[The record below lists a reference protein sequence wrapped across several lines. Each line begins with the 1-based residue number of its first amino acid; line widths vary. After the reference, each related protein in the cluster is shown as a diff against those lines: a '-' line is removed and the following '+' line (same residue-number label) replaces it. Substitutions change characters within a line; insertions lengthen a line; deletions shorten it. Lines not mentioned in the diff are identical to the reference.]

1 MKRAILY
8 IHGKGG
14 SAGEADRFRA
24 ISPGF
29 DVLGV
34 DYQGEFPW
42 EAAPQIAAAYEEA
55 RRQYEHIILLTNSIG
70 AYFAMLA
77 LGDRAPDRALFVS
90 PVLDMERLILD
101 MMSWAG
107 VSEQALRE
115 QGEIP
120 TDFGETLSWKYLC
133 YVREHPIAWQ
143 VPTEILYAGGDHLV
157 SRQTVE
163 RFAAEHNAGLTVMEG
178 GEHWFHTEEQLAF
191 LDGWM
196 KRVLML

>member
-8 IHGKGG
+8 VHGKDG

-24 ISPGF
+24 VCPGF
-29 DVLGV
+29 EVLGV
-34 DYQGEFPW
+34 DYQGELPW
-42 EAAPQIAAAYEEA
+42 EAAPQIEAAYDEA
-55 RRQYEHIILLTNSIG
+55 RRQYEYITLLANSIG
-70 AYFAMLA
+70 AYFTMLA
-77 LGDRAPDRALFVS
+77 LGDQAPDRALFVS
-90 PVLDMERLILD
+90 PVLYMERLILD

-120 TDFGETLSWKYLC
+120 TNFGETLSWKYLC
-133 YVREHPIAWQ
+133 YVRGHPIAWQ

-163 RFAAEHNAGLTVMEG
+163 RFAAEHDAGLIEKY
-178 GEHWFHTEEQLAF
+178 EE
-191 LDGWM
+191 
-196 KRVLML
+196 K

>member
-14 SAGEADRFRA
+14 SAAEADRFRA
-24 ISPGF
+24 VCPGF
-29 DVLGV
+29 DMLGV
-34 DYQGEFPW
+34 DYQGELPW
-42 EAAPQIAAAYEEA
+42 EAAPQIVAAYDAA
-55 RRQYEHIILLTNSIG
+55 RRNSIG

-77 LGDRAPDRALFVS
+77 LGDQAPDRALFVS

-101 MMSWAG
+101 MMGWAG

-120 TDFGETLSWKYLC
+120 TDFGEKLSWAYLC
-133 YVREHPIAWQ
+133 YVREHPIAWR

-157 SRQTVE
+157 SRQSVE
-163 RFAAEHNAGLTVMEG
+163 RFAAAHGAGLTVLEG
-178 GEHWFHTEEQLAF
+178 GEHWFHTEAQLAF
-191 LDGWM
+191 LDGWL
-196 KRVLML
+196 RRMLSSQRDMCK